1 MTGIKIGNSV
11 INLSSNMVRIKS
23 ITLIA
28 FLLFLSC
35 NSINRRTFF
44 VSYQEQLKQQEE
56 NFNEYFTVESL
67 FDVFPD
73 HFENEGNTWFTSTPS
88 IDLKEGHCAMFGIF
102 ILKSKT
108 HKQSGLSD
116 ESNNIQRVSRM
127 PYSSDSCCKI
137 YLNRLTRYVDSS
149 ASYNVYEDGYLI
161 VPCFERDYVFSDST
175 LMKSKIWVGKEKYY
189 ESLYYVPSDLQVN
202 VVDARAGDF
211 WKNDCNE
218 YRPESLKEW
227 KHGYS
232 KGFATSDKENIIVY
246 WTMIW

>member
-1 MTGIKIGNSV
+1 MA
-11 INLSSNMVRIKS
+11 RIKC
-23 ITLIA
+23 LIIIV

-35 NSINRRTFF
+35 NFIKRRTFF
-44 VSYQEQLKQQEE
+44 VRFQENLKQQEE
-56 NFNEYFTVESL
+56 NFSEYFTADSL

-73 HFENEGNTWFTSTPS
+73 NFENEGNTWFTSSPS
-88 IDLKEGHCAMFGIF
+88 IDLKEGHCAMYGIF
-102 ILKSKT
+102 ILKSKMNE
-108 HKQSGLSD
+108 HNS
-116 ESNNIQRVSRM
+116 IQKILRV

-149 ASYNVYEDGYLI
+149 ASYNVYKDGYLL

-175 LMKSKIWVGKEKYY
+175 IMKSKIWVGKERYY
-189 ESLYYVPSDLQVN
+189 ESLYYVPSDLQVH
-202 VVDARAGDF
+202 VVDAKAGNF

-232 KGFATSDKENIIVY
+232 KGFATSEKENIIVY